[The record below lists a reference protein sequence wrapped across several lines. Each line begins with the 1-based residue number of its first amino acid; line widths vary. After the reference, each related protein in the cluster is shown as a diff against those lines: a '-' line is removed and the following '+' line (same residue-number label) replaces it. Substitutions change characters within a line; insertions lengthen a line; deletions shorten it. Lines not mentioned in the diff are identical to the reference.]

1 MMCVSNV
8 LSAFAFAFYFV
19 SFIFLPI
26 GLTAQQPSQPDMPID
41 AETRSAVV
49 DTLLKELNA
58 SYVFPDVAKKMETD
72 IRSRIAAKEY
82 DSVTG
87 SIAFAQ
93 KLTSDLQSVS
103 KDKHLRVRYSHRPI
117 PVRTGGNEPTPEQR
131 TEFERNVKFENFG
144 FERVERLRGNIGYI
158 ELMGFFAPVLGS
170 DTVRSVFGF
179 VANTDALIIDLRRNG
194 GGDPQMVAKISSYL
208 FGERVLLNT
217 MYWRNSGNTD
227 EFWTDPKVAGTKF
240 VEKPVY
246 VLTSA
251 RTFSGAEEFAYN
263 LKNLKRA
270 TIVGETTG
278 GGAHP
283 GGVERLSEHFSA
295 FIPIGRAI
303 NPITKTNWE
312 GTGVEPD
319 VKVPKE
325 HALLTAQ
332 LLALK
337 GMLANTKD
345 EDRKAF
351 LNRVIGTIQGE
362 LDQVKTQPAKAP
374 AQ

>member
-1 MMCVSNV
+1 MICVSKV
-8 LSAFAFAFYFV
+8 LSAFAFSLV
-19 SFIFLPI
+19 SLIFLPV
-26 GLTAQQPSQPDMPID
+26 GFAAQQPSQPDMPID
-41 AETRSAVV
+41 AASRSAVI

-82 DSVTG
+82 DNVTS

-103 KDKHLRVRYSHRPI
+103 KDKHLRIRYSHRPI

-131 TEFERNVKFENFG
+131 AEFERTVKFENFG

-158 ELMGFFAPVLGS
+158 ELIGFFGPVLGA
-170 DTVRSVFGF
+170 DTVRSAFGF
-179 VANTDALIIDLRRNG
+179 VANTDALMIDLRRNG
-194 GGDPQMVAKISSYL
+194 GGDPEMVAKISSYL

-240 VEKPVY
+240 VDKPVY

-270 TIVGETTG
+270 TIIGETTG

-283 GGVERLSEHFSA
+283 GGMERLSEHFSA

-312 GTGVEPD
+312 GTGVEPN

-337 GMLANTKD
+337 CMLAITKD

-362 LDQVKTQPAKAP
+362 LDQLRAQPAKA
-374 AQ
+374 AGQ